1 MPRKQS
7 DKIITHRIEFSPK
20 ERALVENIITTQKE
34 NQRLDA
40 VTNTMQAAGTALGGA
55 GGLIAA
61 LGLAAWF
68 GYSIK
73 DEVIDATKNFVDKAT
88 DDVFIPLF
96 TGKSKDEIVQDIVDA
111 TGHDIEELR
120 LRGEDLK
127 EQSKRFCSTTSQY
140 YDAIECQ
147 RVDVERRIWKNEYN
161 AAIKDLRDTIDD
173 GTVENEV
180 KSSLKTGIWKLF
192 NIF

>member
-7 DKIITHRIEFSPK
+7 DKIITHRIELSPK
-20 ERALVENIITTQKE
+20 ERTLFEDIIKTQKE

-40 VTNTMQAAGTALGGA
+40 VTNSMQAVGTALAGT

-73 DEVIDATKNFVDKAT
+73 DEVIDTTKKFVDKVS
-88 DDVFIPLF
+88 DDVLIPIF
-96 TGKSKDEIVQDIVDA
+96 TGKSKEDIVQDILDS
-111 TGHDIEELR
+111 TGHDIEALR

-140 YDAIECQ
+140 YDEIECQ
-147 RVDVERRIWKNEYN
+147 RVDAERKIWKNQYN
-161 AAIKDLRDTIDD
+161 AAIRDIKSTIDD
-173 GTVENEV
+173 GTVEDEV

-192 NIF
+192 NLV